1 MTLLSVFPV
10 VLCSVQVMSC
20 ILWNLRYGCWHA
32 VEMTVLRINCSLSL
46 HKIRNKW
53 YCLFLSLSTNML
65 HCKHTTSVKSGTCQG
80 NVRFSQM
87 AWLNALCWTVQAFC
101 ACAASQ
107 FTSDRTHNQLVC
119 GISQSANHD
128 QLVCGISQSANHNQL
143 VCGISQNA
151 NMYSKYLLFVQVLFW
166 LLSILMMNCQFMVV
180 ILFGPTEGRL
190 WVTLT
195 PISSLSLKKP
205 TLNWN
210 GT

>member
-32 VEMTVLRINCSLSL
+32 VEMTVLHINCSLSL

-53 YCLFLSLSTNML
+53 YCLFLSHSTNML
-65 HCKHTTSVKSGTCQG
+65 HCKHTTLVKSGTCQG

-87 AWLNALCWTVQAFC
+87 AWLNVLCWTVQAFC

-107 FTSDRTHNQLVC
+107 FTSDRT
-119 GISQSANHD
+119 
-128 QLVCGISQSANHNQL
+128 HNQL